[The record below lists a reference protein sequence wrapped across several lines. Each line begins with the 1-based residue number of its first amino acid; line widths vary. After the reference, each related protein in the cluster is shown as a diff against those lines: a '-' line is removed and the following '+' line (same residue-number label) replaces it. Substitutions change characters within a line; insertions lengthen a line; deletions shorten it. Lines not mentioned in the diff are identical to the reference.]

1 MIILLF
7 ASAVITS
14 IVPLTAVALESTL
27 GLAIPTTESVKVSF
41 LVKLLSRVTVSFW
54 LAAEQGVVI
63 VLELANVSKHYNE
76 RSYLVSADG

>member
-1 MIILLF
+1 VIILLF

-41 LVKLLSRVTVSFW
+41 LVKLLSRVTVSF
-54 LAAEQGVVI
+54 
-63 VLELANVSKHYNE
+63 
-76 RSYLVSADG
+76 